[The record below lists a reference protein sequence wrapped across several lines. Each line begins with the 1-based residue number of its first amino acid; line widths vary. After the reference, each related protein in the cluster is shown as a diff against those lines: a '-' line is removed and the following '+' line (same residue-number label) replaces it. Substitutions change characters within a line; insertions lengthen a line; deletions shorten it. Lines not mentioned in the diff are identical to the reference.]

1 MNQVGQ
7 AAAQWIYSG
16 IWRVIVEWFR
26 VPKDPPALP
35 VHVGDRVRSFRP
47 AEGFLRYLKL
57 KFWVWLVF
65 FDVAIMGG
73 WLVIFVLHPLIGL
86 VLLVPALGIA
96 ILPDI
101 VAYVAIHLRYDSTW
115 YVMTPR
121 SLRIRRGIWTIRETT
136 ITFENVQ
143 NVIVSQGPLE
153 RWFGISNVLV
163 ETAGGGGTAASGGH
177 AHQAQRMA
185 AHRGYVEGIDN
196 GPEIRDMIMAEVRRS
211 TSAGLGDERHYAPPA
226 VASIAIHAVRG
237 WTTEQL
243 QLLVEVRE
251 AAARLAAAIE

>member
-1 MNQVGQ
+1 VSQ

-16 IWRVIVEWFR
+16 IWSVIVEWFR

-35 VHVGDRVRSFRP
+35 VHVGDSVRSFRP

-57 KFWVWLVF
+57 KFWVVLVI
-65 FDVAIMGG
+65 FDVGIMGG
-73 WLVIFVLHPLIGL
+73 WLAIFIVHRLIGL
-86 VLLVPALGIA
+86 ILLAPALAVA

-163 ETAGGGGTAASGGH
+163 ETAGGGGAPASGGH
-177 AHQAQRMA
+177 AQHAQRMA
-185 AHRGYVEGIDN
+185 AHRGYLEGIDN
-196 GPEIRDMIMAEVRRS
+196 GPEIRDMIMAAVRRS
-211 TSAGLGDERHYAPPA
+211 TSAGLGDERHPAAAPAAPPA
-226 VASIAIHAVRG
+226 TDARFG
-237 WTTEQL
+237 WTAEQL
-243 QLLVEVRE
+243 RLLTEVRD
-251 AAARLAAAIE
+251 AAARLAAVD